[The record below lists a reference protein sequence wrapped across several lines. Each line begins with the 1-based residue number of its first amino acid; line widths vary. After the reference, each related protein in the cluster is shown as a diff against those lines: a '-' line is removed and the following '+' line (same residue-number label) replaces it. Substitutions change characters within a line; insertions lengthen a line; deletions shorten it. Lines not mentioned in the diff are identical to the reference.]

1 MFFSD
6 FYSVFLLLPPQMR
19 GKSLIVLNHW
29 SNPANAGSGL
39 LCYIMFSFYP
49 HRHYSN
55 YFSHFQHFIV
65 FFWILRGMFLLIRSI
80 GRVAAVFFRRKNPT
94 DFLLRKSMGFY
105 QHLFS

>member
-1 MFFSD
+1 MQEADYYATSCSLFIRIVIIATI
-6 FYSVFLLLPPQMR
+6 SVIFNILL
-19 GKSLIVLNHW
+19 
-29 SNPANAGSGL
+29 
-39 LCYIMFSFYP
+39 
-49 HRHYSN
+49 
-55 YFSHFQHFIV
+55 